1 MTNLHS
7 SVTAKTE
14 SGNLPY
20 VALTH
25 KQQLTLREIVEK
37 GLPHVSQPYLD
48 LAEQIGAN
56 EQQVIDQ
63 IKQWQNSG
71 LIKRFGIVVKHRQL
85 GYTANAMV
93 VWDIDNED
101 VEKIAG
107 KLSLYDE
114 VSLCYRRPRR
124 LPEWPY
130 NLFCMIHGTD
140 RELVLGQIDKI
151 TKELALENVQKDVL
165 FSYKAYKQNGAR
177 YTKKGQK
184 S

>member
-1 MTNLHS
+1 MTSLRPID
-7 SVTAKTE
+7 AKAHVLGQVPYCSLTE
-14 SGNLPY
+14 
-20 VALTH
+20 
-25 KQQLTLREIVEK
+25 QQQVKLRAIIEQ
-37 GLPHVSQPYLD
+37 GLPQVAQPYL
-48 LAEQIGAN
+48 AIAKQIDAT
-56 EQQVIDQ
+56 EQQVLEQ
-63 IKQWQNSG
+63 VAMWQESG

-93 VWDIDNED
+93 VWNIADAD
-101 VEKIAG
+101 VEKVAS

-124 LPEWPY
+124 LPDWPY

-140 RELVLGQIDKI
+140 RDLVLGQIDKI
-151 TKELALENVQKDVL
+151 TNELALEDVQKDVL

-177 YTKKGQK
+177 YGKNGQK